1 MNVRSLC
8 APWVALHESLGLGG
22 PVRDKQHYGQLLEVA
37 EWLMD
42 EIARDAA
49 SPFAGLA
56 ELVADRLREYESRVH
71 PWGEGATPAS
81 VLAFLMQQ
89 HGLRQGDLPEVAP
102 QSVISEVLAGKR
114 ELNLR
119 QVQALAARFGV
130 PMEVFVG

>member
-1 MNVRSLC
+1 
-8 APWVALHESLGLGG
+8 
-22 PVRDKQHYGQLLEVA
+22 
-37 EWLMD
+37 MD

-71 PWGEGATPAS
+71 LWGEGATPAS

-89 HGLRQGDLPEVAP
+89 HGLRQGDLLEAAP
-102 QSVISEVLAGKR
+102 QSVISEVLASKR

-130 PMEVFVG
+130 PMKVFAR